1 MRMPKSI
8 RLNLTLVVL
17 AGILPMLVMILAS
30 GLDRREREMEEAR
43 LTVARLSESFARQE
57 QTLARSAQNL
67 LSALALFPEVQA
79 LDVAACTRLF
89 QNFNQANPRLANIAL
104 LDAEGNAL
112 ASALAFSK
120 VNLSGRRDFILAS
133 TRLRFSAGEYSVGR
147 ASGVPILPF
156 TLPVL
161 DGQGRLKAVLL
172 VSLDL
177 QGFARDFD
185 KALLP
190 PGSFVG
196 LTDHK
201 GTRLFRHPATDNL
214 APGTPVF
221 GPVWKKIRQ
230 MPDGGLFTASNS
242 DGVPRIY
249 GLSRLRLY
257 PDEEPYLNIF
267 VGIPE
272 ALVLAR
278 ADAVTAE
285 GLRWLAL
292 SLALSGILAW
302 LTGRYGILRPVR
314 ALVETARRI
323 GAGDLSARSDLAGN
337 QGSLGVLARA
347 FNTMAQN
354 LEQDRE
360 QRRLVEEAA
369 RTNAQ
374 RFEAVSGLITD
385 FAYSCRRGPD
395 GIYSLDWLTGAT
407 EKITGYSREE
417 ILAQGCWRFL
427 VLPEDLPLFSAHVVG
442 LEPGRHATCVL
453 RIRRKDGQVVWLQSF
468 AQCEGDPLQPSSH
481 VLCGGCQNISERLAT
496 EQKVAAEAAYR
507 RILMNTASDGIA
519 ILNREHRVIEAN
531 EAFARMLG
539 YGMEEV
545 TGLHTWDW
553 EASYSEASIRE
564 EFKDIA
570 GIRARFETVHRRK
583 DGSTYDAE
591 VGASGAMIG
600 NEPMVITITRDVSDR
615 KTMEKRLVEA
625 KEAAETAN
633 RAKSEFL
640 AIMSH
645 EIRTPLNGVLGML
658 QLLRGT
664 ALDREQGEF
673 LDTALASSRHLNQIL
688 SDVLDLSSIES
699 GKLHLR
705 RAPFS
710 LDAVVAP
717 VLGAFEGTAGDK
729 GLRLSA
735 EVDPALSGLLAGDAG
750 RLRQILFNLVG
761 NAVKYTARGEVRLE
775 AYPLPLRPPGADLSL
790 HLAVIDTGIGIPEER
805 LKDIFE
811 PFIQV
816 ETPYTR
822 RQGGTGLGLSIV
834 RRLVGFMDGSLSICS
849 EPGQG
854 TEIHVTLPFSRAQEG
869 GREVQTPLREPGPL
883 RVLLVEDER
892 VNRLAARRML
902 ERLGHSVGE
911 AQDGL
916 TALERLADGQFDVVL
931 MDIQMPGMD
940 GLAATR
946 ILREDPVFQRRGRV
960 PVIALTA
967 HVLAED
973 REQALAAGM
982 DGYLAKPMELEDL
995 RRELARVMERAG
1007 G

>member
-8 RLNLTLVVL
+8 RLNLTLVIL
-17 AGILPMLVMILAS
+17 AGILPMLVMVLAS
-30 GLDRREREMEEAR
+30 GLDRREREMDDAR
-43 LTVARLSESFARQE
+43 LTAGRLAESFARQ
-57 QTLARSAQNL
+57 QQALARSAQNL

-79 LDVAACTRLF
+79 LDVPACTRLF
-89 QNFNQANPRLANIAL
+89 QNFNQANPRLVNIAL
-104 LDAEGNAL
+104 VDPEGNAL
-112 ASALAFSK
+112 ASALPFSK

-147 ASGVPILPF
+147 ASGVPVLPF
-156 TLPVL
+156 ALPVP
-161 DGQGRLKAVLL
+161 DGQGRLRAVLL
-172 VSLDL
+172 VSLSL
-177 QGFARDFD
+177 HELARDFD

-196 LTDHK
+196 LTDYK
-201 GTRLFRHPATDNL
+201 GLRLFRHPATDTL
-214 APGTPVF
+214 APGTPIF
-221 GPVWKKIRQ
+221 GPVWDKVRQ
-230 MPDGGLFTASNS
+230 LADSGLFTASNS
-242 DGVPRIY
+242 DGVSRIY
-249 GLSRLRLY
+249 GVSRLRLH

-267 VGIPE
+267 VAIPE

-278 ADAVTAE
+278 ADTATAE

-302 LTGRYGILRPVR
+302 LTSRYGIIRPVR
-314 ALVETARRI
+314 RLVDVAGRI
-323 GAGDLSARSDLAGN
+323 GRGELSARSDLAGS
-337 QGSLGVLARA
+337 QGSLGALARA
-347 FNTMAQN
+347 FNTMAQD
-354 LEQDRE
+354 LEQDLERRRQAEKALRRKESELTSIFLVAPVGIGVVLNRCITQVNTRLCEMTGYARE
-360 QRRLVEEAA
+360 ELVGQNARLLYP
-369 RTNAQ
+369 TDQ
-374 RFEAVSGLITD
+374 D
-385 FAYSCRRGPD
+385 FAYVGEEKYRQIQERGT
-395 GIYSLDWLTGAT
+395 GSVETRWL
-407 EKITGYSREE
+407 
-417 ILAQGCWRFL
+417 
-427 VLPEDLPLFSAHVVG
+427 
-442 LEPGRHATCVL
+442 
-453 RIRRKDGQVVWLQSF
+453 RKDGRII
-468 AQCEGDPLQPSSH
+468 H
-481 VLCGGCQNISERLAT
+481 VLLSSTPMQPGNLAAGVTFTALDISERLAT
-496 EQKVAAEAAYR
+496 ERKIAAEAAYR
-507 RILMNTASDGIA
+507 RALMNMASDGIA
-519 ILNREHRVIEAN
+519 ILNKEHRVIEAN

-545 TGLHTWDW
+545 TALHTWDW
-553 EASYSEASIRE
+553 EARYPEASIRE

-570 GIRARFETVHRRK
+570 AIQARFETVHRRK

-600 NEPMVITITRDVSDR
+600 DEPMVITITRDVSGR
-615 KTMEKRLVEA
+615 KTMEKRLLEA
-625 KEAAETAN
+625 KEAAEAAN

-705 RAPFS
+705 AAPFS
-710 LDAVVAP
+710 LDSVVAP
-717 VLGAFEGTAGDK
+717 VLGAFEGPARDK

-735 EVDPALSGLLAGDAG
+735 EVDPALAGSLTGDAG

-775 AYPLPLRPPGADLSL
+775 AYPLPLRRPGVDLSL

-834 RRLVGFMDGSLSICS
+834 RRLVGFMGGSLSICS
-849 EPGQG
+849 EPGHG
-854 TEIHVTLPFSRAQEG
+854 SEIHVTLPLSRAQEG
-869 GREVQTPLREPGPL
+869 GRERVQTPLRDPGPL

-892 VNRLAARRML
+892 VNRLAARRLL
-902 ERLGHSVGE
+902 ERLGHSVTE

-916 TALERLADGQFDVVL
+916 TALERLADGRFDVVL

-946 ILREDPVFQRRGRV
+946 ILREDPVLQRRGRV
-960 PVIALTA
+960 PVVALTA

-982 DGYLAKPMELEDL
+982 DGYLAKPLELEDL
-995 RRELARVMERAG
+995 RRELARVMEQAG
-1007 G
+1007 D